1 MAERSVT
8 TWSRLEPR
16 TRDREL
22 RDGLRA
28 AVQDPLWLL
37 GRQWQTGEL
46 AGEDGG
52 SLVDA
57 RLDVTVD
64 PMARVRPGG
73 GTDDSHDTV
82 YDETDP
88 GATPPLEAL
97 VEREQVR
104 PDDAD
109 ETGKNLRLAAEAG
122 SHFLRLLAADFGL
135 AAGDFPEALR
145 CGATDADD
153 EGRRY
158 SAVVAGRT
166 LDGDAVAD
174 AYDFAD
180 ETAFRDAVADDTVDV
195 PLPDGVDPDDAA
207 ALGDF
212 WDAVAVFRD
221 WYAETYTEPESDAE
235 TAWDDDRLEYEVAVS
250 TGSDGRET
258 VLAADEYEGGRLD
271 WWAFDVDHDGTLEP
285 DGATGPASDTVSERL
300 VPTPS
305 RFKGMPAFRW
315 WEIEDGGV
323 DFSAVEAAPEDLSR
337 LLTLDFGLVYGNE
350 WFTVPLDLPTGSMA
364 EVTGLELETTFNE
377 TVTVDDAVTAGDDPT
392 TDWNCFSIG
401 LDAAGDRRGLF
412 LPPVVDESLASETV
426 ESVAFGRDEVAN
438 VGWGVEETV
447 EGTVGQARDRAT
459 ETAVEGDLSTPVAT
473 SETADVA
480 YDLSTDVPENWFP
493 LLPRRVS
500 LGDVTLDR
508 GRLFDGDGAAAEPQG
523 EVLTDDQSI
532 PEDEV
537 PRVGKTVTRSYQY
550 TRWTDGRAHLWSGR
564 DADAGRVTTDSGL
577 AFDQLVDPRVAGQ
590 ESPVDESPDPYPT
603 GDPIPPSGRLV
614 LVEVVADPPG
624 DGSDTLTEERV
635 VFENAGGGWL
645 DVGGW
650 QVTDAAGHDYTFPS
664 DAEIAPG
671 QRVALRT
678 GRGTDGNGDYYWNR
692 GAAVWNDEGD
702 TVTVTDADGTVRLEQ
717 AYPTRPP
724 DVSAGSLRIAAI
736 SETTPGPARANLTE
750 EYVTFANEGDAALDL
765 SGWRVE
771 DAAGHSYTMPERTTL
786 PAGGRLTLRTGDGTD
801 TETDLY
807 WGSGAP
813 VWNDT
818 GDTVSVFD
826 DDGELLLRESY

>member
-1 MAERSVT
+1 MAKRSVT

-16 TRDREL
+16 TRDREM

-46 AGEDGG
+46 TGEDGG

-88 GATPPLEAL
+88 TATPPLETL

-104 PDDAD
+104 PADAD
-109 ETGKNLRLAAEAG
+109 ESGKNVRLAAEAG
-122 SHFLRLLAADFGL
+122 SHALRLLAEDFGL
-135 AAGDFPEALR
+135 EAGDFPSALH
-145 CGATDADD
+145 CQATDADE
-153 EGRRY
+153 EGKRY

-166 LDGDAVAD
+166 LDGDAVYA

-180 ETAFRDAVADDTVDV
+180 ETAFRDAVAADDVDV
-195 PLPDGVDPDDAA
+195 PLPDGVDPTDSS
-207 ALGDF
+207 ALGEF
-212 WDAVAVFRD
+212 WDPISRFREWYD
-221 WYAETYTEPESDAE
+221 DVYAEPDADE
-235 TAWDDDRLEYEVAVS
+235 AAWDDDRLEYEVAVS

-258 VLAADEYEGGRLD
+258 VLTADEYEGGRLD

-285 DGATGPASDTVSERL
+285 DGASGPPSDTVSERL

-337 LLTLDFGLVYGNE
+337 LLTLEFGLVYGNE

-377 TVTVDDAVTAGDDPT
+377 TIAVDDAVTSSDDPS
-392 TDWNCFSIG
+392 TDWNCFSMS
-401 LDAAGDRRGLF
+401 LDDAGDRRGLF
-412 LPPVVDESLASETV
+412 LPPVVDESLASEDV
-426 ESVAFGRDEVAN
+426 ESVALGRDEVAN
-438 VGWGVEETV
+438 VGWGVEERV

-459 ETAVEGDLSTPVAT
+459 ETAVDGDLSTPVAT
-473 SETADVA
+473 SESADVA
-480 YDLSTDVPENWFP
+480 YDLSTDVPANWFP

-500 LGDVTLDR
+500 LGDVVLDR
-508 GRLFDGDGAAAEPQG
+508 GRLFDGDGAAADPLG
-523 EVLTDDQSI
+523 DVLTDDQSI

-537 PRVGKTVTRSYQY
+537 PRVGKTVTRNYEY

-564 DADAGRVTTDSGL
+564 DAAAGRVTTDSGL

-590 ESPVDESPDPYPT
+590 ESPVDEPEPYPT

-614 LVEVVADPPG
+614 LVDIVADAPG
-624 DGSDTLTEERV
+624 PTGENLDQERV

-650 QVTDAAGHDYTFPS
+650 QIADAAGHDYTFPS
-664 DAEIAPG
+664 DVEIAPG
-671 QRVALRT
+671 QRLVLRT
-678 GRGTDGNGDYYWNR
+678 GRGTDSGTDYYWNR
-692 GAAVWNDEGD
+692 DAEVWNDDGD

-724 DVSAGSLRIAAI
+724 DVDEGSLGIAAI
-736 SETTPGPARANLTE
+736 NENAPGPERENLTE
-750 EYVTFANEGDAALDL
+750 EYVTFANDGDADLDL

-771 DAAGHSYTMPERTTL
+771 DAAGHTYTVPEGTTL
-786 PAGGRLTLRTGDGTD
+786 PAGGRVTLRTGDGTD